1 MPHCLILG
9 INIPSLWR
17 ASTSA
22 LIKKI
27 NDLCFSLP
35 TQRLISNEINL
46 NDDESTPDT
55 LYIKSLLSCS
65 DNQPYLIALIDSI
78 YMYFETIQIHT
89 ELTCQFSS
97 GDTRDLLRFIIF
109 ISEIIYINI
118 FQKKSFLNWNI
129 IESFFRCLTKTI
141 HNPTSIIYQLLNATD
156 QIVSCC
162 TLSKTILSIFEY
174 LYHRHGLILSNQR
187 TNQYPQSYLNLIEPD
202 NRPFTQLL
210 LLAFHDLDRLYSLTK
225 TIKSIPH
232 FHRHYLRTIAILLFR
247 LPIFNSFIRIPTQFW
262 EQHYQDINKLQFGIN
277 DYCLSSFPV
286 ALLQHSDIMADY
298 IERISLVGWISRTQ
312 FQEIWVTFLT
322 AINPPSQNNDTNEQ
336 TINNLTKEEILET
349 NAAQWYR
356 LKYTY

>member
-1 MPHCLILG
+1 MPHCLVLG

-35 TQRLISNEINL
+35 TQRLISTEINPI
-46 NDDESTPDT
+46 DDESTPDSI
-55 LYIKSLLSCS
+55 YIKSLVSCV

-78 YMYFETIQIHT
+78 YVYFETIQHHT

-118 FQKKSFLNWNI
+118 FQKKSFLTWNL

-141 HNPTSIIYQLLNATD
+141 HNTTSVIYQLLTATD

-174 LYHRHGLILSNQR
+174 LYQHHGLILSNKQ
-187 TNQYPQSYLNLIEPD
+187 TNQCLQSYLNLIEPD
-202 NRPFTQLL
+202 NRPYTQFLLTSFT
-210 LLAFHDLDRLYSLTK
+210 DLNRLYYLTK
-225 TIKSIPH
+225 QIQSIPH
-232 FHRHYLRTIAILLFR
+232 FYRHYLRTIAILLFR
-247 LPIFNSFIRIPTQFW
+247 LPIFNSFIRIPSQYW
-262 EQHYQDINKLQFGIN
+262 EQHYQDINKLQFGMN

-286 ALLQHSDIMADY
+286 ELLQHSDIMMDY
-298 IERISLVGWISRTQ
+298 IERISFVGWLSRTQ
-312 FQEIWVTFLT
+312 FQEIWVTFL
-322 AINPPSQNNDTNEQ
+322 AVINPPNQNNNDNEQ
-336 TINNLTKEEILET
+336 TTNSLTKEEILET
-349 NAAQWYR
+349 NATQW
-356 LKYTY
+356 